1 MYGSHPNHHIDRLGY
16 HMTDKE
22 LRKLTRAELLELLLV
37 QAKEIDK
44 LNETVEQL
52 QTQIQ
57 QREINLSQAGNIAE
71 AALQL
76 NGIFEAAQAAA
87 DQYLE
92 NIMRPVSDTETRC
105 REMLEQAQQQCDAL
119 LSSTRQRTGQVW
131 EVIRQEI
138 FNPKLDYTQWQQIA
152 DYIDKQLQL
161 K

>member
-1 MYGSHPNHHIDRLGY
+1 
-16 HMTDKE
+16 MTDKE

-37 QAKEIDK
+37 QSKEIDR
-44 LNETVEQL
+44 LNAELAQL
-52 QTQIQ
+52 QTQMQ
-57 QREINLSQAGNIAE
+57 QREINLTHAGSIAE

-92 NIMRPVSDTETRC
+92 NIKRPVADTETRC
-105 REMLEQAQQQCDAL
+105 RQMMEETQQKCDEL
-119 LSSTRQRTGQVW
+119 LKNTRLRTSQVW

-138 FNPKLDYTQWQQIA
+138 YSPRLDSTQWQKIA
-152 DYIDKQLQL
+152 DYIDKQLKL

>member
-1 MYGSHPNHHIDRLGY
+1 
-16 HMTDKE
+16 MTDKE
-22 LRKLTRAELLELLLV
+22 LRKLTRTELLDLLLV
-37 QAKEIDK
+37 QSKEIDR
-44 LNETVEQL
+44 LNAELEHL
-52 QTQIQ
+52 QTKMQ
-57 QREINLSQAGNIAE
+57 QREISLTHAGSIAE

-105 REMLEQAQQQCDAL
+105 RQMMEETQQKCDEL
-119 LSSTRQRTGQVW
+119 LNNTRLRTGQIW

-138 FNPKLDYTQWQQIA
+138 YNPRLDYTQWQKIA
-152 DYIDKQLQL
+152 DYIDKQLKL